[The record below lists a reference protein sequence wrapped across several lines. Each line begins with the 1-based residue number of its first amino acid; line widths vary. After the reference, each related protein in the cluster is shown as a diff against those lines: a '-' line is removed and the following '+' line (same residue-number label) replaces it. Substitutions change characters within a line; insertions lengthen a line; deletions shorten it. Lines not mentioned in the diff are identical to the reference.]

1 MHAFRFPLFP
11 ISRAQARPPRPPPI
25 VCLVECSFAAVS
37 VGLFS
42 AVTTALGNIAAT
54 LPPYAEIAL
63 IAYDDAVH
71 FFSFG
76 DTGIVQLTAPD
87 ANEACLPLP
96 PSRLLFSLGESLDS
110 FEELLRSLPKFLS
123 QSRRAD
129 TALGTALQA
138 AQLLLCR
145 TGGRLL
151 FFQHMLPSRGNLKLQ
166 QRDDLRLCMHHC
178 TPLPA
183 VGRQR
188 GALPRFLHGVL
199 PPLHRPSG
207 VVYRRARAQTERT
220 RSVASS
226 RPPMARDGR
235 SSARLLR
242 RSRSVSHLSI
252 SLQLHF

>member
-1 MHAFRFPLFP
+1 MHTFRFPLFP

-110 FEELLRSLPKFLS
+110 SLAGAVGDGAAGDS
-123 QSRRAD
+123 
-129 TALGTALQA
+129 GTSCGAQEQDDA
-138 AQLLLCR
+138 AAASLHQW
-145 TGGRLL
+145 
-151 FFQHMLPSRGNLKLQ
+151 
-166 QRDDLRLCMHHC
+166 DDL
-178 TPLPA
+178 A
-183 VGRQR
+183 
-188 GALPRFLHGVL
+188 GA
-199 PPLHRPSG
+199 
-207 VVYRRARAQTERT
+207 QE
-220 RSVASS
+220 
-226 RPPMARDGR
+226 
-235 SSARLLR
+235 
-242 RSRSVSHLSI
+242 
-252 SLQLHF
+252 